1 MNLDLSVVADEAE
14 LAEFVHEMADTGSGD
29 ADHLRQ
35 YFLTDWLRDTFLAEN
50 QRAAK
55 ASAQVAARSN

>member
-1 MNLDLSVVADEAE
+1 
-14 LAEFVHEMADTGSGD
+14 
-29 ADHLRQ
+29 
-35 YFLTDWLRDTFLAEN
+35 LRDTFLAEN